1 MKCKK
6 LALRVLS
13 TAAVLSIVSSIA
25 APAFADVYDLTKGD
39 ISVGF
44 KNNQQTVT
52 QEDGN
57 GGYVKNKNNEDIKDL
72 QDNDVVITTKDAETG
87 KVKTTDNTITIN
99 SNEGQ
104 TTEVTLKDA
113 TINVSRQDKA
123 AVSVSGN
130 GDTTIKLEGNNTLT
144 SGGSHAGL
152 EKETIRTDEDG
163 NKQNDGTLTITA
175 KDNNQSLTAQGGT
188 KNWGTGGAGIGSAGN
203 WNNEEVSNI
212 VISGGKI
219 TANGGYFAAGIGGG
233 SGHSGDVTIKGGD
246 VTATG
251 GAFAAGIGGGTSGG
265 ADVTITNGTVNA
277 KGGSVGIGAAPG
289 AGKGSTVSISG
300 GDITAQGT
308 YRTNGRDETG
318 TAPAGI
324 GGDNT
329 TIDISGGTI
338 TASVTAGNESQK
350 NQYES
355 LTDIKNGV
363 GIGGK
368 NSTIKISDG
377 TINATGN
384 NYSGAGIG
392 GADANITIIGGEIN
406 AAGKDGAAAIGAPA
420 NKNAG
425 TIEIGGNA
433 KITVRGGG
441 ATDKIGAG
449 AAIGNGGSSNNTSGA
464 EADISVGDK
473 STAVIIREN
482 GTPEAGHSHVFEG
495 TPEIVEPT
503 CTAVGQK
510 VYTCSCGATETVI
523 LPALGHDFG
532 AWVPDGAGHKTR
544 TCTRCD
550 AIETAVDE
558 NYVAPKPDDTT
569 PSGDS
574 TTETGSTAAET
585 VSYAPLRV
593 EGAPAYE
600 QTVKDGRVLIAVPA
614 QSASLTGSLHALK
627 ELKAK
632 GAEVLVFRT
641 QLCESTVS
649 IDTLLAQ
656 GTDAT
661 IFTLTHTEGAASL
674 TVGGADH
681 TDLLNQ

>member
-52 QEDGN
+52 QTDDKGN
-57 GGYVKNKNNEDIKDL
+57 YVKNKDDKEIKDL
-72 QDNDVVITTKDAETG
+72 VDENVTITTKDAETDE
-87 KVKTTDNTITIN
+87 VKTTDNTVTIN

-113 TINVSRQDKA
+113 TINVSGQDKA
-123 AVSVSGN
+123 AMSVSGN
-130 GDTTIKLEGNNTLT
+130 GDTTIKLEGNNTLI

-175 KDNNQSLTAQGGT
+175 KDNSQSLTAQGGT
-188 KNWGTGGAGIGSAGN
+188 KDWGTGGAGIGSAGN

-212 VISGGKI
+212 EISGGKI
-219 TANGGYFAAGIGGG
+219 TANGGFFAAGIGGG

-338 TASVTAGNESQK
+338 TASVTAGNENQK
-350 NQYES
+350 NQYEAA
-355 LTDIKNGV
+355 TNIKNGV

-377 TINATGN
+377 KINVTGN
-384 NYSGAGIG
+384 GYSGAGIG

-425 TIEIGGNA
+425 TIEIGGDA
-433 KITVRGGG
+433 KITARGGD

-495 TPEIVEPT
+495 TPEVVEPT
-503 CTAVGQK
+503 CTAAGQK

-544 TCTRCD
+544 TCTRCN
-550 AIETAVDE
+550 ASETAADE

-585 VSYAPLRV
+585 ASYAPLRV

-656 GTDAT
+656 GAETT
-661 IFTLTHTEGAASL
+661 IFTLTHTKEAASL

-681 TDLLNQ
+681 TDLLNK

>member
-25 APAFADVYDLTKGD
+25 APAFADVYDLTKGG

-52 QEDGN
+52 QTDGD
-57 GGYVKNKNNEDIKDL
+57 GRYVSDDKGEIKDRL
-72 QDNDVVITTKDAETG
+72 DNDVVITTKDAETSE
-87 KVKTTDNTITIN
+87 VKTTDNTVTIN

-123 AVSVSGN
+123 AMSVSGN
-130 GDTTIKLEGNNTLT
+130 GDTTIKLEGNNTLI

-175 KDNNQSLTAQGGT
+175 KDNSQSLTAQGGT
-188 KNWGTGGAGIGSAGN
+188 KDWGTGGAGIGSAGN
-203 WNNEEVSNI
+203 WNNEKVSNI
-212 VISGGKI
+212 EISGGKI
-219 TANGGYFAAGIGGG
+219 TANGGFFAAGIGGG

-338 TASVTAGNESQK
+338 TASVTAGNENQK
-350 NQYES
+350 NQYEAA
-355 LTDIKNGV
+355 TNIKNGV

-368 NSTIKISDG
+368 
-377 TINATGN
+377 
-384 NYSGAGIG
+384 
-392 GADANITIIGGEIN
+392 
-406 AAGKDGAAAIGAPA
+406 
-420 NKNAG
+420 
-425 TIEIGGNA
+425 
-433 KITVRGGG
+433 
-441 ATDKIGAG
+441 
-449 AAIGNGGSSNNTSGA
+449 
-464 EADISVGDK
+464 
-473 STAVIIREN
+473 
-482 GTPEAGHSHVFEG
+482 TP
-495 TPEIVEPT
+495 
-503 CTAVGQK
+503 
-510 VYTCSCGATETVI
+510 
-523 LPALGHDFG
+523 
-532 AWVPDGAGHKTR
+532 
-544 TCTRCD
+544 
-550 AIETAVDE
+550 
-558 NYVAPKPDDTT
+558 
-569 PSGDS
+569 
-574 TTETGSTAAET
+574 
-585 VSYAPLRV
+585 PLRFLMV
-593 EGAPAYE
+593 
-600 QTVKDGRVLIAVPA
+600 R
-614 QSASLTGSLHALK
+614 SM
-627 ELKAK
+627 
-632 GAEVLVFRT
+632 
-641 QLCESTVS
+641 
-649 IDTLLAQ
+649 
-656 GTDAT
+656 
-661 IFTLTHTEGAASL
+661 
-674 TVGGADH
+674 
-681 TDLLNQ
+681 